1 MSQLFASGGHNI
13 GTSTFS
19 ISLSNEYLESIFFRI
34 HWFDLLAVLRDS
46 RESYPASQFE
56 HINSSTFSLLYGPT
70 LTSIPD
76 HWKNNSF
83 VYKVM
88 SLLSNMLS
96 RFAHFSS
103 KEQVSFTVM
112 AAVTIHSDF
121 GAQENKVCQ

>member
-1 MSQLFASGGHNI
+1 MSQLFASGGHSI

-34 HWFDLLAVLRDS
+34 HWFALFAVLRDS
-46 RESYPASQFE
+46 RESHLAPQFE
-56 HINSSTFSLLYGPT
+56 HINSSTFSLYGPT
-70 LTSIPD
+70 LTSIHD

-83 VYKVM
+83 VGKMM

-103 KEQVSFTVM
+103 KEQVSFNVM
-112 AAVTIHSDF
+112 VAVTIHSDF